1 MISGMDEIT
10 KVLRRE
16 FDAEE
21 GSFLL
26 RLRGDLEWDRAAFTR
41 LEQVMRAA
49 CERSQSDEKLDRWV
63 AEGFYEVA
71 NWVPSWTSHPNFPK
85 PAPDAYFEDCI
96 ERIGD
101 LANWYFRGWHDY
113 SEGHVWTDL

>member
-1 MISGMDEIT
+1 MDEIT
-10 KVLRRE
+10 GVLRRE
-16 FDAEE
+16 FGAAE

-26 RLRGDLEWDRAAFTR
+26 RLRGELEWDRAAFTC
-41 LEQVMRAA
+41 LERAMRAV

-71 NWVPSWTSHPNFPK
+71 TWVPLWTSRPNFPR
-85 PAPDAYFEDCI
+85 PTPDAYFEDCI

-101 LANWYFRGWHDY
+101 LANWFFRGRHDY
-113 SEGHVWTDL
+113 CEGHAWTDL